1 MEYQKNTRI
10 SRLKAKCAAAAKRQ
24 KNRLGTDRG
33 SPGRKRPRSKECNPD
48 QLSPAHVDQELS
60 EEGEEEEGNDAVN
73 TTIDSSV
80 GQLDMDRTY
89 EGIKMY
95 ICPYQRQVK
104 KKTNETWETELCGY
118 VLREV
123 GEGKHC
129 LYHCDLCD
137 TDWERKIVDK
147 DGNHFVI
154 DPIRNIAEEALHK
167 YGKLAD
173 PRQERVPG
181 ILRYVTDGS
190 RFQQM
195 DIPRS
200 HIIFLFHADGAEFSK
215 STKKKLYLIFVQI
228 LNLPLRVRRCV

>member
-24 KNRLGTDRG
+24 KNR
-33 SPGRKRPRSKECNPD
+33 PGQPRSQATAIER
-48 QLSPAHVDQELS
+48 LSPARVDQELS

-80 GQLDMDRTY
+80 GQLDMDRTI
-89 EGIKMY
+89 EGIKNIPELVSMVSDDPNDGWTLNQVCMY
-95 ICPYQRQVK
+95 ICPYQRQVR

-137 TDWERKIVDK
+137 TDWERKIVEK

-154 DPIRNIAEEALHK
+154 NPIRNIAEEALHK
-167 YGKLAD
+167 YGKLVD

-181 ILRYVTDGS
+181 ILRDVTDGS

-195 DIPRS
+195 DIP
-200 HIIFLFHADGAEFSK
+200 SK
-215 STKKKLYLIFVQI
+215 WT
-228 LNLPLRVRRCV
+228 